1 MNPKEIRSPRAGLF
15 ERWTLNLY
23 RIVILVAVFA
33 VFFPG
38 LNPGR
43 VSETINRNLSLF
55 TESVSYSALVANV
68 QRVLMRGWIDNSI
81 FILLQIF
88 SAIVLVGI
96 VLCAIGAAMS
106 FGNHRMRF
114 FGQFFPLSGS
124 ILMLGGLSGL
134 YAGYLRLMA
143 LGNDK
148 VPAML
153 PKGFWFFAIWTG
165 ILLKIGRAHV

>member
-1 MNPKEIRSPRAGLF
+1 M
-15 ERWTLNLY
+15 
-23 RIVILVAVFA
+23 
-33 VFFPG
+33 
-38 LNPGR
+38 
-43 VSETINRNLSLF
+43 SETINRNLSLF

-114 FGQFFPLSGS
+114 FG
-124 ILMLGGLSGL
+124 
-134 YAGYLRLMA
+134 
-143 LGNDK
+143 
-148 VPAML
+148 
-153 PKGFWFFAIWTG
+153 
-165 ILLKIGRAHV
+165 